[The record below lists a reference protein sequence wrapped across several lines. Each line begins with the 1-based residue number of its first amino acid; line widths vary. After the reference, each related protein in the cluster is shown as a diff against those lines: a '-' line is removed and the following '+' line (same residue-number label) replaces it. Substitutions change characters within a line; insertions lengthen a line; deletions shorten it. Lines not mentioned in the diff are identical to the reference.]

1 MKFDN
6 ILSLVLG
13 SIELFCFSG
22 ICFGFPFIEF
32 ILREEQILKDEFCEN
47 VDQEGLCNKAL
58 QQYNLIFTLAVT
70 SSVSILFVLLF
81 VLGLTPRLAAWPL
94 RSHTALSNFLGDIL
108 KPTKFKMSQT

>member
-1 MKFDN
+1 MKFEN

-32 ILREEQILKDEFCEN
+32 ILKEEQILKDEFCEN

-70 SSVSILFVLLF
+70 SSVSMVFVNSH
-81 VLGLTPRLAAWPL
+81 VDEPRYCLPGEW
-94 RSHTALSNFLGDIL
+94 FL
-108 KPTKFKMSQT
+108 